1 MDDQH
6 DKFESITRF
15 YRTISMS
22 TFESCSDKFLPNVWE
37 ILLISPKEV
46 DALPD
51 IVNLEFSHVTPA
63 QYDALTLL

>member
-6 DKFESITRF
+6 DKLESITRF

-22 TFESCSDKFLPNVWE
+22 TFESCGDEFLPNVRE
-37 ILLISPKEV
+37 ILLMSPKEV
-46 DALPD
+46 DALPGT
-51 IVNLEFSHVTPA
+51 VNLKFSHVTPA